1 METGWLDQLPAG
13 DKARFDPSIK
23 TAAELAGA
31 GAGAGGVAG
40 AGAPGTGTRGRV
52 CGGGEQQPAD
62 LRASAA

>member
-31 GAGAGGVAG
+31 GAGVSAG
-40 AGAPGTGTRGRV
+40 AGAAGTGTRGRV
-52 CGGGEQQPAD
+52 CGGGEQQAAD

>member
-31 GAGAGGVAG
+31 GVSAG
-40 AGAPGTGTRGRV
+40 AGAAGTGTRGRV